1 MANYALQNAIQTIA
15 CLGKSNTVHAYSRPA
30 KLNTQLNAFSAVR
43 KGQKT
48 HQKTLSVSTAKIPVN
63 AI

>member
-1 MANYALQNAIQTIA
+1 MAFIGPFQPKPFYDFMIA
-15 CLGKSNTVHAYSRPA
+15 CLGKSNTVYVYSRPA

-48 HQKTLSVSTAKIPVN
+48 H
-63 AI
+63 